1 MKSGQMDVVQNLPI
15 ENMRYLPITHLTLMN
30 FVVDAGPFFRWFDPR
45 KLQELTFLGDCI
57 DVGFYLPENMES
69 NVKINSPKPIM
80 TARIVR
86 PGEIKIVD
94 IKRSKP
100 ANAQPANADADVATN
115 AGGHGLKS
123 KLSQIMP
130 KWGSK

>member
-1 MKSGQMDVVQNLPI
+1 MDVVHSLPV

-45 KLQELTFLGDCI
+45 KLKELTFLGDCI
-57 DVGFYLPENMES
+57 DAGFYLPESMES

-86 PGEIKIVD
+86 PGEIKLID
-94 IKRSKP
+94 IKKP
-100 ANAQPANADADVATN
+100 KPANADAEVATS
-115 AGGHGLKS
+115 AGGQGLKK